1 MPYVETKKL
10 KFFIDG
16 KSFFELPVKTR
27 EEVYEKKTIVVKDY
41 TTGNLLDYNYFSNN
55 YKLTAID
62 LSEQIELEDLDLKNK
77 LILLKNLKWKKI

>member
-1 MPYVETKKL
+1 M
-10 KFFIDG
+10 
-16 KSFFELPVKTR
+16 
-27 EEVYEKKTIVVKDY
+27 VKDY
-41 TTGNLLDYNYFSNN
+41 TTGDLLDYNYFSNN